1 MFVETGLLIERLF
14 MRKVLAAGVLGCAV
28 LALAHSPVLAD
39 DDDEALEPFRECAIL
54 TDNAAR
60 LACFDQALAG
70 AATAQQARRERR
82 NRRRAEDFGLS
93 AIQIEERYD
102 REVERA
108 ERSGDADALAAAEAL
123 EPAEPEEVTSPITET
138 LVDATQRRVFLLENG
153 QIWREG
159 NNSSLRGRVRVGSI
173 ATVSRG
179 GLGGFRL
186 RVEGRTGFIS
196 VSRIR

>member
-1 MFVETGLLIERLF
+1 
-14 MRKVLAAGVLGCAV
+14 MRKFVTAGVLGCAV
-28 LALAHSPVLAD
+28 FALGHSPALAD
-39 DDDEALEPFRECAIL
+39 DDDEALEPFRACGTL
-54 TDNAAR
+54 TDNTAR

-70 AATAQQARRERR
+70 AATAQAERQARRQ
-82 NRRRAEDFGLS
+82 RRRAEDFGLS

-102 REVERA
+102 REIERA

-138 LVDATQRRVFLLENG
+138 LVDSTRRRVFLLENG

-159 NNSSLRGRVRVGSI
+159 NNSSLRGRIRVGSI